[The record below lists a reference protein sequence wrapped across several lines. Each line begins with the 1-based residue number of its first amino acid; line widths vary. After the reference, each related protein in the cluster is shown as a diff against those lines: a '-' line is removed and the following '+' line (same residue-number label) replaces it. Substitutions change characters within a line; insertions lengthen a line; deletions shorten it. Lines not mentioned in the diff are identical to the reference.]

1 MTHQDHG
8 TGAVVFQ
15 IRRFETGFY
24 MVQDHGDC
32 NVHMSA
38 LALQFLIGKQYKG
51 GARQW
56 KRGLWA
62 AESTATIVARK
73 KISEKG

>member
-1 MTHQDHG
+1 MGAKSVSNLLETQARLTSSEMTHQDHG

-51 GARQW
+51 GARQ
-56 KRGLWA
+56 
-62 AESTATIVARK
+62 
-73 KISEKG
+73 